1 MQLAK
6 RIAKFASQKK
16 AEDIVILDM
25 RGMVNFCD
33 YFVICSGDSQRQ
45 LHAIADSVHEGLAEE
60 GQEIRHQEGLAKSS
74 RSFGAQSGDGS
85 GAWGILDLGDVIVH
99 IFEPKARE
107 FYELE
112 YLWQDAPKV
121 SWKSK

>member
-1 MQLAK
+1 
-6 RIAKFASQKK
+6 
-16 AEDIVILDM
+16 M

-60 GQEIRHQEGLAKSS
+60 GQEIRHQEGLDKSS
-74 RSFGAQSGDGS
+74 RSFGAQSGDGT

-121 SWKSK
+121 SWRSK